1 MTGARSAGPSHPD
14 PTTLGRDGAADAA
27 QGGAVADAP
36 RTGRGL
42 GSIFNND
49 INNILHA
56 SAGDAITVAQYSGA
70 VHAILDHRPGLL
82 AQNVGMPDPVI
93 YPSAVATGWEVYHA
107 EISRELWP
115 EQEPGV
121 AEREAGALR
130 RLAALG
136 TDPLQLT
143 IDACRQRHTPV
154 VASYRMNA
162 EDFYHASYRL
172 SDFGRAHAQARIP
185 GAGCLDPAV
194 PAVFDHYVAVITEVM
209 DRYDIDGVELDFRRW
224 YHLVSDPHRN
234 HPVLT
239 RLVRAVRQHADAV
252 GRARGGRRLL
262 VGARVG
268 PSLALDPTPF
278 VYPGSFY
285 PEKPTNASCHDL
297 GLDVPAWV
305 REGLVDYLCPT
316 LFLDGLPAQPRTAEF
331 VALTHG
337 TSVGVYPTLW
347 GWSAWMHGIGERSIG
362 LETADA
368 GALALFKDDLCTAAL
383 RLYED
388 GADGISTYNW
398 YAHLRQA
405 RLPHAWAAA
414 FPGAG
419 ADRLLAWVHPLLPD
433 REALRRYRASPWP
446 WPADW
451 QPTPR

>member
-1 MTGARSAGPSHPD
+1 MTGAPPPGP
-14 PTTLGRDGAADAA
+14 GRADDGASRGDGAAAA
-27 QGGAVADAP
+27 P
-36 RTGRGL
+36 LTGRDL

-82 AQNVGMPDPVI
+82 AQNVGLPDPVI
-93 YPSAVATGWEVYHA
+93 YPSAVATGWERYHA

-115 EQEPGV
+115 EQDAVV
-121 AEREAGALR
+121 AGRQAAALR

-143 IDACRQRHTPV
+143 IAACRQRQVPV

-172 SDFGRAHAQARIP
+172 SDFGRAHAAARIA

-194 PAVFDHYVAVITEVM
+194 PAVFDHYVAVIAEVL
-209 DRYDIDGVELDFRRW
+209 DRYDVDGVELDFRRW
-224 YHLVSDPHRN
+224 YHLVSDPRRN
-234 HPVLT
+234 HGVLT

-252 GRARGGRRLL
+252 GAARGGRLL

-268 PSLALDPTPF
+268 PSLDLDPTPF
-278 VYPGSFY
+278 VYPGIFY
-285 PEKPTNASCHDL
+285 AEKPTNASCRDL
-297 GLDVPAWV
+297 GLDVSAWV

-316 LFLDGLPAQPRTAEF
+316 LFLDGLPAQPRTAQF
-331 VALTHG
+331 VALTAG
-337 TSVGVYPTLW
+337 TPVGVYPTLW

-362 LETADA
+362 LEAADA

-383 RLYED
+383 RLYEE

-398 YAHLRQA
+398 YAHLRHA

-433 REALRRYRASPWP
+433 RQALRRYRAAPWP